1 MYYGKNYELYREYSD
16 SSIDLKS
23 RYLTIILKI
32 LLITILL
39 GVIYFGYS
47 YLSNMKYGESIQKIE
62 VAPIQTQCVAELTAD
77 DISQIVSM
85 VVDKIKRDNRDI
97 AKISD
102 SDYSKRLMN
111 YNIGG
116 KKKELFNNL
125 NINLEA
131 KDNRV
136 AEVNSENRVVIESDK
151 RVFDIP
157 LEVKNI
163 IKNNY
168 IKNIEKEIKYRESE
182 MKIIVVKRGD
192 SLSKIAKRAYG
203 NSKDYNRIL
212 KANPQ
217 LSKNPNLLYVGQKLR
232 IP

>member
-1 MYYGKNYELYREYSD
+1 VYYGKNYELYREYSD

-116 KKKELFNNL
+116 KKKELF
-125 NINLEA
+125 
-131 KDNRV
+131 K
-136 AEVNSENRVVIESDK
+136 
-151 RVFDIP
+151 
-157 LEVKNI
+157 
-163 IKNNY
+163 
-168 IKNIEKEIKYRESE
+168 
-182 MKIIVVKRGD
+182 
-192 SLSKIAKRAYG
+192 
-203 NSKDYNRIL
+203 
-212 KANPQ
+212 
-217 LSKNPNLLYVGQKLR
+217 
-232 IP
+232 

>member
-1 MYYGKNYELYREYSD
+1 VYYGKNYELYREYSD

-97 AKISD
+97 AKITIATT
-102 SDYSKRLMN
+102 L
-111 YNIGG
+111 
-116 KKKELFNNL
+116 
-125 NINLEA
+125 
-131 KDNRV
+131 
-136 AEVNSENRVVIESDK
+136 
-151 RVFDIP
+151 
-157 LEVKNI
+157 
-163 IKNNY
+163 
-168 IKNIEKEIKYRESE
+168 
-182 MKIIVVKRGD
+182 RG
-192 SLSKIAKRAYG
+192 
-203 NSKDYNRIL
+203 
-212 KANPQ
+212 
-217 LSKNPNLLYVGQKLR
+217 
-232 IP
+232 

>member
-116 KKKELFNNL
+116 KKKELF
-125 NINLEA
+125 
-131 KDNRV
+131 K
-136 AEVNSENRVVIESDK
+136 
-151 RVFDIP
+151 
-157 LEVKNI
+157 
-163 IKNNY
+163 
-168 IKNIEKEIKYRESE
+168 
-182 MKIIVVKRGD
+182 
-192 SLSKIAKRAYG
+192 
-203 NSKDYNRIL
+203 
-212 KANPQ
+212 
-217 LSKNPNLLYVGQKLR
+217 
-232 IP
+232 